1 MRRLELGQP
10 YRVAHVLK
18 LSAWQ
23 SGLQYQPRR
32 SPSSEELLRG
42 HINQRGSAFMHA
54 LTSNYVYV
62 YTRIIVSGQQSTET
76 PAESIDA
83 LIVLLLEAKLTW
95 ALVIQQGGR

>member
-1 MRRLELGQP
+1 
-10 YRVAHVLK
+10 
-18 LSAWQ
+18 
-23 SGLQYQPRR
+23 
-32 SPSSEELLRG
+32 
-42 HINQRGSAFMHA
+42 MHA